1 MKVVDASAI
10 ACLLFDEPRAE
21 EVAERLADSRL
32 AAPTLLRYEVA
43 SVCRQKGQRHPDQRE
58 MLLAALGFLPE
69 LGIEELDVPADDVAR
84 LASELEI
91 TASAAAYAWLQQ
103 ALDAELV
110 TLDED
115 LEEATRF

>member
-21 EVAERLADSRL
+21 EVAELLGNSQM

-43 SVCRQKGQRHPDQRE
+43 SACRKKAQRHPDQSE
-58 MLLAALGFLPE
+58 SLLAALCLLPE
-69 LGIEELDVPADDVAR
+69 LGINELEVPADDVAR
-84 LASELEI
+84 LAVELEI
-91 TASAAAYAWLQQ
+91 NSYDAAYVWLQQ

-115 LEEATRF
+115 LAEAARF

>member
-21 EVAERLADSRL
+21 EVAERLGNSQM

-43 SVCRQKGQRHPDQRE
+43 GACRQKAQRHPDQRE
-58 MLLAALGFLPE
+58 ALLAALSFLPE
-69 LGIEELDVPADDVAR
+69 LGIEELEVPADEVAR
-84 LASELEI
+84 LAGELEI
-91 TASAAAYAWLQQ
+91 SGIAAAYVWLQQ
-103 ALDAELV
+103 ALDVELV

-115 LEEATRF
+115 LAEAARF

>member
-10 ACLLFDEPRAE
+10 ACLLFDEPRAD
-21 EVAERLADSRL
+21 EVAELLGDSQL
-32 AAPTLLRYEVA
+32 AAPALIRYEVA
-43 SVCRQKGQRHPDQRE
+43 SACRKKTQRHPDQRDA
-58 MLLAALGFLPE
+58 LLTALSLLPE

-84 LASELEI
+84 LAAELEI
-91 TASAAAYAWLQQ
+91 TSHDAAYIWLQQ

-115 LEEATRF
+115 LAEAARF